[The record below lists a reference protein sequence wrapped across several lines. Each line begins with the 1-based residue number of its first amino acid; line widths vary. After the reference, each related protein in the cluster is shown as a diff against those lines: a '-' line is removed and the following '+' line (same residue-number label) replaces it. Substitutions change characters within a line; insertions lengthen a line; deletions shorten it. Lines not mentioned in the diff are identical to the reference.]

1 MSYQVY
7 IISGVARSGK
17 SILTYELHKKYG
29 YSFLGTDDIR
39 YMIEKRLTDS
49 EEPIDSKVRNNIV
62 WPYVESLI
70 QTRLKFGKD
79 DDGFIFEGDIL
90 RPSRVSIFKNLP
102 NVHIVCI
109 GYPNISVADKM
120 KQIRDYKDGY
130 DWTDKL
136 SDEELEK
143 EVIRL
148 IERSKEFQ
156 QECIKEGIQFIDL
169 SNYEEG
175 IQQALDYISK

>member
-1 MSYQVY
+1 MPYQIY

-17 SILTYELHKKYG
+17 SILTDKIHKELG

-49 EEPIDSKVRNNIV
+49 EIEIDSKERNKIV

-70 QTRLKFGKD
+70 KTRLKFGKD
-79 DDGFIFEGDIL
+79 NDGFIFEGDIL
-90 RPSRVSIFKNLP
+90 RPSRVKIFKDLP

-109 GYPNISVADKM
+109 GYPNISVKDKM
-120 KQIRDYKDGY
+120 KRIRDYKDGH

-136 SDEELEK
+136 SDEELEQ
-143 EVIRL
+143 EVTKL
-148 IERSKEFQ
+148 IQRSKEFQ
-156 QECIKEGIQFIDL
+156 QECVSENIKFIDV
-169 SNYEEG
+169 SNYETG
-175 IQQALDYISK
+175 IQEAFDFLTK